1 MPLLPQHPAYLIY
14 TSGSTGVP
22 KAVLV
27 THVGVPSMVRSHA
40 ENLNLTQQSRV
51 LQFASLNFDASFW
64 ELVMALATGAA
75 LVLLKDERGGIP
87 LQEILR

>member
-22 KAVLV
+22 KGVLV
-27 THVGVPSMVRSHA
+27 THIGIPSLARSHVQS
-40 ENLNLTQQSRV
+40 LNLTQRSRV

-64 ELVMALATGAA
+64 EMVMAFDSGSSSGFA
-75 LVLLKDERGGIP
+75 KR
-87 LQEILR
+87 